1 MTQQKPI
8 HYRLVGAVI
17 LVLAAVL
24 FLPWLLDGAGYES
37 VQGLDNPVPERPVFT
52 EPVLPQAPGMV
63 RSSPPTTDANP
74 MSPVVASAS
83 AVRDADAGADAD
95 SVSVPPATNAGTGRT
110 ASTGTGTTGTSA
122 AASGTRAA
130 VPARSGTAETTTGS
144 GASGWVVQVG
154 SYGREAN
161 AREQV
166 TQLRDLDLP
175 AFIEN
180 VRVDGRETWRVKV
193 GPSPQREQALRLQND
208 IRTRTG
214 VNGIVVAHP

>member
-1 MTQQKPI
+1 MGGRPATVGVFLWRCPVPQGGSVTQQKPI
-8 HYRLVGAVI
+8 HFRLVGAVI

-52 EPVLPQAPGMV
+52 EPVLPQAPSAGGHTFTGVYSSPDVAAHADVVLETPSSPRTSETTAVASGMRAAAPV
-63 RSSPPTTDANP
+63 RSETPEA
-74 MSPVVASAS
+74 VAS
-83 AVRDADAGADAD
+83 
-95 SVSVPPATNAGTGRT
+95 
-110 ASTGTGTTGTSA
+110 
-122 AASGTRAA
+122 
-130 VPARSGTAETTTGS
+130 S

-180 VRVDGRETWRVKV
+180 LRVDGRETWRVKV
-193 GPSPQREQALRLQND
+193 GPSPQREQALRLRDD
-208 IRTRTG
+208 IRARAG
-214 VNGIVVAHP
+214 VSGIVVPHP